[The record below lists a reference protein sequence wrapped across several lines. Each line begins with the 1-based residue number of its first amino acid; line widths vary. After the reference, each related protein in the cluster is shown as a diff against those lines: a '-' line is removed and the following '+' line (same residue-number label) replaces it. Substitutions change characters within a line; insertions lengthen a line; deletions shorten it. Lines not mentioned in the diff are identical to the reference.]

1 MQIVSISSL
10 KGGVGKSSVTL
21 GLASAALEAG
31 IPTLVIDLDPHADA
45 STALG
50 VRAQPSQDIGS
61 ILRKPKKGTVSKI
74 TVPSSWTKHPI
85 TPETST
91 PAIASTA
98 RVSDSDHGPV
108 GDDAPTGG
116 ASVGSAS
123 VETNADTPTSGAP
136 GRDQS
141 NKSSGET
148 TEGTEQA
155 TTPQNSPVR
164 PVLDV
169 APGSASSS
177 HLDRSTFKVKDLKRL
192 ETILQGVDKYELVLI
207 DCPPSLT
214 ALTRMAWAASH
225 KVLSVAEPSLFS
237 VAGTKRTMTAIAQ
250 FDVSKLW
257 AVPAA
262 GVIINRAREDFSEHS
277 HRIAEL
283 HELFGDLVVQPTIP
297 DAPVMQQI
305 QGAAWPVH
313 KWPGEQATD
322 LAARF
327 STILNGLLT

>member
-10 KGGVGKSSVTL
+10 KGGVGKSSVVL
-21 GLASAALEAG
+21 GLASAALDAQL
-31 IPTLVIDLDPHADA
+31 PTLVIDLDPHADA

-50 VRAQPSQDIGS
+50 VHAKPSQDIGT
-61 ILRKPKKGTVSKI
+61 ILRRPKKGTVSKVA
-74 TVPSSWTKHPI
+74 VPSSWTEHPI
-85 TPETST
+85 TPENST
-91 PAIASTA
+91 P
-98 RVSDSDHGPV
+98 D
-108 GDDAPTGG
+108 
-116 ASVGSAS
+116 
-123 VETNADTPTSGAP
+123 
-136 GRDQS
+136 
-141 NKSSGET
+141 
-148 TEGTEQA
+148 
-155 TTPQNSPVR
+155 R

-169 APGSASSS
+169 APGSAASS

-192 ETILQGVDKYELVLI
+192 ETVLQGVDKYQLILI
-207 DCPPSLT
+207 DCPPSLS

-237 VAGTKRTMTAIAQ
+237 VAGTKRTMSALAQ

-262 GVIINRAREDFSEHS
+262 GVVINRAREDFSEHS
-277 HRIAEL
+277 HRIDEMN
-283 HELFGDLVVQPTIP
+283 ELFGDLVVQPTLP

-322 LAARF
+322 LARRF
-327 STILNGLLT
+327 SEILNGLLN

>member
-21 GLASAALEAG
+21 GLASAALDAG

-50 VRAQPSQDIGS
+50 VRAQPANDIGS
-61 ILRKPKKGTVSKI
+61 ILRKPKKGAVSKI
-74 TVPSSWTKHPI
+74 TVASSWTEHPI

-91 PAIASTA
+91 PARTA
-98 RVSDSDHGPV
+98 TAPTSDSDS
-108 GDDAPTGG
+108 DDAPIGD
-116 ASVGSAS
+116 AAPHDSAPDHEQHENP
-123 VETNADTPTSGAP
+123 VETAAEDP
-136 GRDQS
+136 G
-141 NKSSGET
+141 
-148 TEGTEQA
+148 QA
-155 TTPQNSPVR
+155 ATREDSPNR

-169 APGSASSS
+169 APGSAASS
-177 HLDRSTFKVKDLKRL
+177 HLDRSAFKVKDLKRL
-192 ETILQGVDKYELVLI
+192 ETVLQGVDKYDLVLI

-250 FDVSKLW
+250 FEQSKLW

-262 GVIINRAREDFSEHS
+262 GVIVNRAREDFSEHS

-283 HELFGDLVVQPTIP
+283 NELFGDLVVQPTLP

-313 KWPGEQATD
+313 KWPGDQATD

-327 STILNGLLT
+327 TTILNGLLK

>member
-21 GLASAALEAG
+21 GLASAAMEAG

-50 VRAQPSQDIGS
+50 VRAQPSRDIGS
-61 ILRKPKKGTVSKI
+61 ILRKPKKGAVSKI
-74 TVPSSWTKHPI
+74 TVPSSWTEHPI

-91 PAIASTA
+91 SASPTLTT
-98 RVSDSDHGPV
+98 
-108 GDDAPTGG
+108 DDAAAPTDR
-116 ASVGSAS
+116 ASGH
-123 VETNADTPTSGAP
+123 ETGDNT
-136 GRDQS
+136 QS
-141 NKSSGET
+141 
-148 TEGTEQA
+148 
-155 TTPQNSPVR
+155 PSPAR

-169 APGSASSS
+169 APGSAASS
-177 HLDRSTFKVKDLKRL
+177 HLDRSEFKVKDLKRL
-192 ETILQGVDKYELVLI
+192 ETVLQGVNTYELVLI

-250 FDVSKLW
+250 FEVSKLW

-262 GVIINRAREDFSEHS
+262 GVIVNRAREDFSEHA

-283 HELFGDLVVQPTIP
+283 NELFGDLVIEPTLP

-313 KWPGEQATD
+313 KWPGDQASD

-327 STILNGLLT
+327 TTILNGVLT

>member
-50 VRAQPSQDIGS
+50 VRAQPSRDIGS
-61 ILRKPKKGTVSKI
+61 ILRKPKKGAVSKI
-74 TVPSSWTKHPI
+74 TVPSSWTEHPI

-91 PAIASTA
+91 SADTSTSPAPTS
-98 RVSDSDHGPV
+98 
-108 GDDAPTGG
+108 GDDAAPAEG
-116 ASVGSAS
+116 ASGHK
-123 VETNADTPTSGAP
+123 P
-136 GRDQS
+136 GDNTQ
-141 NKSSGET
+141 
-148 TEGTEQA
+148 
-155 TTPQNSPVR
+155 PHSPAR
-164 PVLDV
+164 PVLDI
-169 APGSASSS
+169 APGSAASS
-177 HLDRSTFKVKDLKRL
+177 HLDRSTFKVKDLKGL
-192 ETILQGVDKYELVLI
+192 ETVLQSVDKYELVLI

-250 FDVSKLW
+250 FEVSKLW

-262 GVIINRAREDFSEHS
+262 GVIVNRAREDFSEHS

-283 HELFGDLVVQPTIP
+283 EELFGELVVQPTLP

-313 KWPGEQATD
+313 KWPGDQATD

-327 STILNGLLT
+327 TTILNGLLK

>member
-21 GLASAALEAG
+21 GLASAALDAG
-31 IPTLVIDLDPHADA
+31 VPTLVIDLDPHADA

-50 VRAQPSQDIGS
+50 VGAQPANDIGS
-61 ILRKPKKGTVSKI
+61 ILRKPKKGAVSKI
-74 TVPSSWTKHPI
+74 TVASSWTEHPI

-91 PAIASTA
+91 PARTA
-98 RVSDSDHGPV
+98 TAPTSDSDS
-108 GDDAPTGG
+108 DDASIGHAAPHD
-116 ASVGSAS
+116 SAPDH
-123 VETNADTPTSGAP
+123 EQHENPAGTAAEDP
-136 GRDQS
+136 G
-141 NKSSGET
+141 
-148 TEGTEQA
+148 QA
-155 TTPQNSPVR
+155 ATRQDSPNR

-169 APGSASSS
+169 APGSAASS
-177 HLDRSTFKVKDLKRL
+177 HLDRSAFKVKDLKRL
-192 ETILQGVDKYELVLI
+192 ETVLQGVDKYDLVLI

-250 FDVSKLW
+250 FEQSKLW

-262 GVIINRAREDFSEHS
+262 GVIVNRAREDFSEHS

-283 HELFGDLVVQPTIP
+283 NELFGDLVVQPTLP

-313 KWPGEQATD
+313 KWPGDQATD

-327 STILNGLLT
+327 TTILNGLLM